1 MNSGNFII
9 LLTATFP
16 ALAISSFLFSLATYF
31 RPPGAHSGTQDR
43 LGDLEDM
50 EDIIPALIQEV
61 GALRRSV
68 DRERQRTRRLED
80 EVRYM
85 GRRQRRNDE
94 TADEGGDEAEMK
106 DDEDEEVQMCHLGE
120 LLVRNLF
127 DVNEFLEGQRA
138 RELACRTIQRSRLNR
153 TCGSDPRPANGIPDE
168 LFHVPSVYKIRGRSD
183 SILDDEEALEAAA
196 ATALPSSPEED
207 SESTNE
213 ESSTLTQTIH
223 QGRGEETSARMLVGE
238 DMSTL
243 LTSGESHTPTTN
255 GHSRMPH
262 LDTADYHAILIT
274 PSPMRQR
281 PNILYPS
288 PRGPTPTRI
297 VIRNDP
303 GGLWR
308 RNFLTDVLTDTTPQL
323 EQRIILTIIENYLRS
338 FEDSAVRHTAS
349 TNGNARHAVP
359 SSSHTEPTRLTTNM
373 PNGER
378 HAHQTNG
385 YTYRHTHTPSTND
398 SIQYPSL
405 PNGHGNSSPPPNN
418 SRFNGYI
425 YEPTTDDSNQQD
437 YAEARQITRPLF
449 NVLYAVRPFISSRVI
464 RDIIIRYIIAM
475 DLGYTDPENS
485 GRIRLTTAADQREGV
500 NGVVDDE
507 GVEDLSEDVWMRE
520 PNNEY
525 QTGTSRGSGRG
536 MNDNRN
542 GIINTFHI
550 NGGIV
555 TQNNT
560 SLNGAP
566 LTNDRTH
573 TSNAYTR
580 APSPERLTT
589 DPEDIRSRSRLSTPE
604 LNEAIGNW
612 GSISRTLDGPVL
624 RLRAIRA
631 EGALVQDSHLRP
643 HADTG
648 YGGRP
653 PTDAR
658 PNGYATATQLIPPSV
673 YVGNGTSSSSESS
686 TRSSRSASLSG
697 TTLVNSAVGSTDG
710 DAVVTPNPP
719 IDGET
724 SDNVELFRNGAYE
737 THTARLRR
745 RRGTRNMRRA
755 AREDARVERESVEEE
770 SSGTSKDSM
779 DVDIAEV
786 EAARWS
792 LRNQR
797 GTMEEEMMRH
807 VLERDRAAQAQQAN
821 SVEMNG
827 VGSERSDETSE
838 VSETR
843 ERRLNS
849 E

>member
-1 MNSGNFII
+1 MS
-9 LLTATFP
+9 
-16 ALAISSFLFSLATYF
+16 
-31 RPPGAHSGTQDR
+31 
-43 LGDLEDM
+43 DLEDM
-50 EDIIPALIQEV
+50 EDIIPALIEEV
-61 GALRRSV
+61 GALRRTV
-68 DRERQRTRRLED
+68 DRERQRPRRLED

-94 TADEGGDEAEMK
+94 TADEGGDEAEME
-106 DDEDEEVQMCHLGE
+106 DDEDEEVQRCHLGE
-120 LLVRNLF
+120 LPVRNQL
-127 DVNEFLEGQRA
+127 DVNEFLEEQRA
-138 RELACRTIQRSRLNR
+138 RELACRMIQRSRMNR
-153 TCGSDPRPANGIPDE
+153 TCGSDQHSVNGTPDE
-168 LFHVPSVYKIRGRSD
+168 LFHVPSVYGIRGGDD

-196 ATALPSSPEED
+196 ATELPRSPEED
-207 SESTNE
+207 SESMNE
-213 ESSTLTQTIH
+213 ESSTLTQTAH
-223 QGRGEETSARMLVGE
+223 QGRGGETRARMLVEE
-238 DMSTL
+238 DTSTL

-255 GHSRMPH
+255 GHPQIPR
-262 LDTADYHAILIT
+262 LGTANYYTIFIT
-274 PSPMRQR
+274 PSLMRQR
-281 PNILYPS
+281 SSILYPS
-288 PRGPTPTRI
+288 LRGPPPTRV

-308 RNFLTDVLTDTTPQL
+308 RTFLTDVLTDTTPQL
-323 EQRIILTIIENYLRS
+323 ELRIILTIIEDYLRS

-349 TNGNARHAVP
+349 MNGNARHAVP
-359 SSSHTEPTRLTTNM
+359 SNSHTEPTRLTTNV
-373 PNGER
+373 PNGD
-378 HAHQTNG
+378 
-385 YTYRHTHTPSTND
+385 RHTHQPNGYANTPSTNGN
-398 SIQYPSL
+398 IQYPPL
-405 PNGHGNSSPPPNN
+405 PDVHVNN
-418 SRFNGYI
+418 RLPLNNRRFDGYI
-425 YEPTTDDSNQQD
+425 YEPTTDDTNEED
-437 YAEARQITRPLF
+437 YAEARELIRPLLQA
-449 NVLYAVRPFISSRVI
+449 LYDVRPFIGARVI

-475 DLGYTDPENS
+475 GLGYTDPENS
-485 GRIRLTTAADQREGV
+485 GRIRLTTAADHREGV

-507 GVEDLSEDVWMRE
+507 GVEALSEDVWMRE

-550 NGGIV
+550 NGSIV

-560 SLNGAP
+560 SLHGAP
-566 LTNDRTH
+566 LTSDRTH
-573 TSNAYTR
+573 TSNAYTQ

-589 DPEDIRSRSRLSTPE
+589 DPEDIRSRPRLSTLE

-612 GSISRTLDGPVL
+612 GSISRTPDGPVL

-631 EGALVQDSHLRP
+631 EGALVQESHLRP

-648 YGGRP
+648 YGGRTS
-653 PTDAR
+653 TDAR
-658 PNGYATATQLIPPSV
+658 PNGYATATQVIPLSV
-673 YVGNGTSSSSESS
+673 YIGNGTSSSSESS
-686 TRSSRSASLSG
+686 TGSSKSASLSG

-719 IDGET
+719 IDGEA

-737 THTARLRR
+737 TPTARLRR
-745 RRGTRNMRRA
+745 RRGTRDMRRA

-770 SSGTSKDSM
+770 SSGTSQDSM

-786 EAARWS
+786 EAAWWG

-807 VLERDRAAQAQQAN
+807 VLERDRATQAQQAH

-827 VGSERSDETSE
+827 VGSEGSGEASE

-843 ERRLNS
+843 ERRLDS